1 MDFPQRC
8 KLLIQSQHFPTDLW
22 GLQRGLSGK
31 PCPKT
36 VPLPGWL
43 DPIPSQSGRDSTA
56 GEENRASSGRSR
68 LKPGRPQALEAK
80 HHGSRMNRI
89 EKQIEIRLFK
99 IKAIEGFPQAK
110 TLSTNA
116 GVLSLIPGQGTR
128 SYMLQLRISTAI
140 YIYIYLKST
149 QIKPVDHEFGLEF
162 SVGGNCVPELGAG
175 FWWS

>member
-1 MDFPQRC
+1 
-8 KLLIQSQHFPTDLW
+8 
-22 GLQRGLSGK
+22 
-31 PCPKT
+31 
-36 VPLPGWL
+36 
-43 DPIPSQSGRDSTA
+43 
-56 GEENRASSGRSR
+56 
-68 LKPGRPQALEAK
+68 
-80 HHGSRMNRI
+80 MNRI

-175 FWWS
+175 F